1 MLPSSDDALGPMT
14 YSSACP
20 ECGETLY
27 RDDVHCPRCG
37 TRRKESVLASAPAR
51 GATRV
56 LAATSAA
63 GRDPIPTCTS
73 CGAPR
78 LVGDLY
84 CASCG
89 TPFSDE
95 MPPPKGLESAPA
107 LREASAPPVSPA
119 PPLPPAGNVPQ
130 SPPEPGPEPAEEFD
144 GWHEVRLQLEEA
156 TRGEFE
162 VVKELGRGGMAAVY
176 LARDLALG
184 RNVAIKVMAP
194 GLLMGPGMVD
204 RFRQE
209 AVTIANLHHPN
220 IVTIHTVRQ
229 AGTLHF
235 FVMQLVEGS
244 SLEDILARPDPIPI
258 YLVQAV
264 LYQLGVGLS
273 YAHRRGVIHRDIKPA
288 NVLLDQEGNA
298 ILTDFGIAKV
308 TTASNLTQTGSTIGT
323 PAYMSPEQ
331 CMARE
336 ISGASDQYSLGVVA
350 YEMLTGGPP
359 FSGSPFEIMQAH
371 TSVVPQSIREQ
382 RGDCPVEMEAA
393 VFRMLAK
400 DPGQRFADVAEA
412 IEAIGGYLPGPQ
424 DPLRGELARL
434 VRRGEGA
441 APSDRAPLRPTPGRA
456 STPEPSGRETPR
468 GITSRIRSRLPLWV
482 TGVIAVAI
490 LTTIGLVSLWPSSRE
505 DTGPSL
511 PPASSVG
518 SIHFAN
524 TTEEVLVG
532 AEVRIPARVLDRDGN
547 ALSGEDVEWSSGDPG
562 VATVEGSD
570 REVVV
575 MGVAAGTATILAR
588 AGDVE
593 ESFQVI
599 VSAPAAGELSVSAP
613 ARELL
618 AGDQMALSAVLT
630 DETGTQVPDPDLTWS
645 SSNARVLEVDSHSG
659 MASGRALGRAQ
670 VTVTSGDQT
679 GTLDLSVVGR
689 VEDLTVHAP
698 SGTLQAGD
706 RVVLRA
712 AVTSRPTGYL
722 GSRGLRWSSSN
733 PSVASVSSAAA
744 DSAVV
749 TLLEPGEAVLTAR
762 ADVVQGGVT
771 LRVEPQPAGA
781 TVSLSASSVSFQ
793 AVEGRASPQE
803 QTVTVSVTG
812 TATPTLGEVQYGP
825 GGSGWLAATLE
836 AGAGRGAVLTLR
848 PSPAGLGEG
857 SYTASVPVGAGG
869 DTRLVMVNLIVAA
882 GPSFNPVEPTAAAAQ
897 DIVNL
902 LADYAAAINSKNTGR
917 VREIFPSLPQDAIDD
932 LLGLRETDTYLLQL
946 VPGSLRLGSREQTL
960 EGDVLSSV
968 LGRENRGEAVRM
980 IYAFGRGERGW
991 YIVSVRTGG

>member
-1 MLPSSDDALGPMT
+1 
-14 YSSACP
+14 
-20 ECGETLY
+20 
-27 RDDVHCPRCG
+27 
-37 TRRKESVLASAPAR
+37 
-51 GATRV
+51 
-56 LAATSAA
+56 
-63 GRDPIPTCTS
+63 
-73 CGAPR
+73 
-78 LVGDLY
+78 
-84 CASCG
+84 
-89 TPFSDE
+89 
-95 MPPPKGLESAPA
+95 
-107 LREASAPPVSPA
+107 
-119 PPLPPAGNVPQ
+119 
-130 SPPEPGPEPAEEFD
+130 
-144 GWHEVRLQLEEA
+144 
-156 TRGEFE
+156 
-162 VVKELGRGGMAAVY
+162 
-176 LARDLALG
+176 
-184 RNVAIKVMAP
+184 
-194 GLLMGPGMVD
+194 
-204 RFRQE
+204 
-209 AVTIANLHHPN
+209 
-220 IVTIHTVRQ
+220 
-229 AGTLHF
+229 
-235 FVMQLVEGS
+235 
-244 SLEDILARPDPIPI
+244 
-258 YLVQAV
+258 
-264 LYQLGVGLS
+264 VGLS

-288 NVLLDQEGNA
+288 NVLLDQDGNA

-308 TTASNLTQTGSTIGT
+308 TTASNLTQTGSTVGT

-350 YEMLTGGPP
+350 YEMLTGRPP

-382 RGDCPVEMEAA
+382 RVDCPVELEAA

-400 DPGQRFADVAEA
+400 DPGERFADVAEA

-468 GITSRIRSRLPLWV
+468 GVTSRIRSRLPLWV
-482 TGVIAVAI
+482 TGAVAAAI
-490 LTTIGLVSLWPSSRE
+490 LATVGLLSLWPSSRE
-505 DTGPSL
+505 DTEPSL
-511 PPASSVG
+511 PPASPVG

-524 TTEEVLVG
+524 PAEELLVG
-532 AEVRIPARVLDRDGN
+532 TEVRIPASVMDREGN
-547 ALSGEDVEWSSGDPG
+547 ALSGEDVEWSSDNPG
-562 VATVEGSD
+562 VATVVGSD
-570 REVVV
+570 EEVVV
-575 MGVAAGTATILAR
+575 MGVATGTATILAR

-618 AGDQMALSAVLT
+618 AGDQMALSAILT
-630 DETGTQVPDPDLTWS
+630 DERGTQVPDPDLTWRS
-645 SSNARVLEVDSHSG
+645 SDPRVLEVDARSG
-659 MASGRALGRAQ
+659 MARGRALGRAQ

-679 GTLDLSVVGR
+679 GTLSLSVVGR
-689 VEDLTVHAP
+689 VEELSVQP
-698 SGTLQAGD
+698 PPGTLQAGD
-706 RVVLRA
+706 RIVLRA
-712 AVTSRPTGYL
+712 AVTSRPNGYL

-733 PSVASVSSAAA
+733 PSVASVSSSAA

-749 TLLEPGEAVLTAR
+749 TLLGAGEAILTAR

-771 LRVEPQPAGA
+771 LRVEAQPASA

-793 AVEGRASPQE
+793 AVVGEATPQE
-803 QTVTVSVTG
+803 QTVTVTVTG
-812 TATPTLGEVQYGP
+812 AATPTLGEIQYGA
-825 GGSGWLAATLE
+825 GGSGWLSGTLA
-836 AGAGRGAVLTLR
+836 AGAGQEGAVLTLR

-857 SYTASVPVGAGG
+857 SYSASLPVRAGG
-869 DTRLVMVNLIVAA
+869 DTRLVTVNLIVTAA
-882 GPSFNPVEPTAAAAQ
+882 PAFNPVEPTAAAAQ
-897 DIVNL
+897 EIVNL

-917 VREIFPSLPQDAIDD
+917 VREIFPSLPQNAIDD